1 MKIVQLIASLSS
13 GGAERFT
20 VDLSNELSKDNEVY
34 LLTFRDYPDADFYR
48 SQLLDHVKQVR
59 YRGNFTFISKIKQL
73 FVVTYYLLK
82 IKPDVIHTH
91 DIAISYAVIYK
102 LLVRRVKVYYT
113 VHSLAKFDTNKGFSF
128 FVRKILLKSLIH
140 PVTISERCRRS
151 FFDYYGYD
159 SFCTIENGCRD
170 LLLSDKIDEV
180 RKEIRSYCPSKN
192 TKVYVCVARVMQA
205 KNHAML
211 IEVFNRMVSRG
222 DDVVL
227 LLIGRYDQNSD
238 LKKSLDASVKTDR
251 IHFLGTR
258 TNIPDYLAISDYF
271 CLSSLWEGLPI
282 SIIEA
287 GLSGCYPICTPVGG
301 IVDVIKNEKWGMLSK
316 DLSADEFIKAIDR
329 AKSIAIERS
338 ELVKMYKERFSMVRC
353 AKEYMQMYMR

>member
-1 MKIVQLIASLSS
+1 MIIVQLIASLSS

-48 SQLLDHVKQVR
+48 SQLLDHVKQVS
-59 YRGNFTFISKIKQL
+59 YSGNLSFISKIKQL
-73 FVVTYYLLK
+73 FVVTNYLLK

-91 DIAISYAVIYK
+91 DIAIFYAVIYK
-102 LLVRRVKVYYT
+102 LLVRNVKVYYT
-113 VHSLAKFDTNKGFSF
+113 IHSLAKYDTNKGLSF
-128 FVRKILLKSLIH
+128 YLREILLKHFIN

-151 FFDYYGYD
+151 FIDYYGYD
-159 SFCTIENGCRD
+159 SFSTIENGCRE
-170 LLLSDKIDEV
+170 LLLSNKIDEV

-192 TKVYVCVARVMQA
+192 TKVYVCVARVMQV

-227 LLIGRYDQNSD
+227 FIIGWFDKNSD
-238 LKKSLDASVKTDR
+238 LKKSLDASIKTSR

-258 TNIPDYLAISDYF
+258 TNIPDYLANSDYF
-271 CLSSLWEGLPI
+271 CLSSLWEGMPI
-282 SIIEA
+282 SILEA

-301 IVDVIKNEKWGMLSK
+301 ILDIIKNEKWGMLSK
-316 DLSADEFIKAIDR
+316 DQSVDEFIKAIDR

-338 ELVKMYKERFSMVRC
+338 ELIKMYKERFSMVRC

>member
-34 LLTFRDYPDADFYR
+34 LLTFRDLPNTDFYR
-48 SQLLDHVKQVR
+48 SQLSKCVRQVI
-59 YRGNFTFISKIKQL
+59 YRGNFNFLNKIRQL
-73 FVVTYYLLK
+73 YVVTNNLIK

-91 DIAISYAVIYK
+91 GIAISYAVIYK

-113 VHSLAKFDTNKGFSF
+113 VHNLAEYDTNKGLSF
-128 FVRKILLKSLIH
+128 YLRKILLKHLIH
-140 PVTISERCRRS
+140 PVTISESCRRS
-151 FFDYYGYD
+151 FINYYSYD
-159 SFCTIENGCRD
+159 SFSTIENGCRE
-170 LLLSDKIDEV
+170 LLLSNKIDEV
-180 RKEIRSYCPSKN
+180 RKEVRSYCLSED
-192 TKVYVCVARVMQA
+192 TIVYVCVARVMQA

-258 TNIPDYLAISDYF
+258 TNIPDYLASSDFF
-271 CLSSLWEGLPI
+271 CLSSLWEGMPI
-282 SIIEA
+282 SILEA

-301 IVDVIKNEKWGMLSK
+301 VVDIIKNEKWGMLSK
-316 DLSADEFIKAIDR
+316 DLSVDEFIKAIDR
-329 AKSIAIERS
+329 AKTIAIDKS
-338 ELVKMYKERFSMVRC
+338 DLIKKYKKRFSMDRC
-353 AKEYMQMYMR
+353 AKEYLQLYLS